1 MRLRHQHDTLFYIL
15 EFISLYFIAG
25 CHTDIYSI
33 HTDVCGRS
41 VANKIPG
48 HSLCQKLSMH
58 TALCTYG
65 SSAGQGPVQRPTLR
79 VTLQTSPV
87 HLRFPWFSVKDIS
100 ESNFFIPIV
109 FFFTQRG
116 LHSHPWMTPVTHPSS
131 RLQEATQCPSRIT
144 CRQEKHMSGPGPQQP
159 SAVHISS
166 HTLFSVTFRGQEK
179 DSSGLLGALSSW
191 CLLSD

>member
-1 MRLRHQHDTLFYIL
+1 MSEAQYAYCTVYLRVQCRSGTRSEAYTP
-15 EFISLYFIAG
+15 S
-25 CHTDIYSI
+25 HT
-33 HTDVCGRS
+33 
-41 VANKIPG
+41 ANKSCSPQIPVV
-48 HSLCQKLSMH
+48 LCERYFRKQFFYSH
-58 TALCTYG
+58 
-65 SSAGQGPVQRPTLR
+65 
-79 VTLQTSPV
+79 
-87 HLRFPWFSVKDIS
+87 RF
-100 ESNFFIPIV
+100 